1 MHLFETARAYA
12 QGVPGAPGGG
22 LSFLWP
28 MMIIF
33 AIFYFLLIR
42 PQQKK
47 QRKHQELLGKLSKG
61 EKIVTSGG
69 IHGTIVGLDEA
80 TLTLLV
86 DDKVRIKVSRSA
98 VAGLSA
104 VDK

>member
-1 MHLFETARAYA
+1 MHWFETARAYA
-12 QGVPGAPGGG
+12 QAIPGVPGGG

-47 QRKHQELLGKLSKG
+47 QRQHQEMLGKLGKG

-69 IHGTIVGLDEA
+69 VHGTIVSLDEA
-80 TLTLLV
+80 TLTLQV

-104 VDK
+104 ADK